1 MPPPPAAGLPPAP
14 DAGDLL
20 SGAHATGPSAAGLST
35 TANASNAQAAQAAGG
50 DIDDIV
56 DRALQ
61 ALMMRLTIE
70 KERRGFGRWA

>member
-1 MPPPPAAGLPPAP
+1 
-14 DAGDLL
+14 L
-20 SGAHATGPSAAGLST
+20 SGAQAVGPSAAGQSAA
-35 TANASNAQAAQAAGG
+35 ANASNDRAAQAAGA